1 MYLSKNSA
9 GTYYTRITLPKSL
22 RDKGLPFAI
31 RTSLGTKERSA
42 AIDRNLRVA
51 ALVRACIASAPSGLT
66 HSIFLAW
73 IRREIDDYKANP
85 SCLPSPSSSSM
96 PTSVPIDATAQVSE
110 LHSPMGSLQSDNPV
124 VALGQLQSE
133 FMARK
138 ASDGITPRSLQQ
150 LKTRTDALV
159 VALGESCSVNTIKF
173 KQADGFIRAL
183 SARGLKEKTMQ
194 EYKAACSQMLA
205 YGVKMEY
212 LGRDPFEQIT
222 IKNSM
227 ATPRTRWER
236 SQLAKLFSSE
246 NFTQQG
252 YANADDYWIPL
263 ILLHTG
269 ARPAEICQL
278 QTRDVL
284 VREQIPCLKIT
295 NEGDGQSVKTAQA
308 KRLLPIHS
316 KLLELGFLQFV
327 EQRRKQGHKQLFSGK
342 ATGAFGE
349 WAKNFETRFSR
360 YLSKLGFLAGQRPTA
375 YGFRHTIID
384 ELQQIDT
391 PEHVVADLVGH
402 RKSGFTF
409 RHYGKETPVERLKR
423 QIEQLNFAE
432 ELKHVCKFRS
442 DSIGAVK

>member
-9 GTYYTRITLPKSL
+9 GTYYTRIALPKSL

-31 RTSLGTKERSA
+31 RTSLETKERSE

-51 ALVRACIASAPSGLT
+51 ALVRVCIASAPSGLT
-66 HSIFLAW
+66 HSSFLAW

-85 SCLPSPSSSSM
+85 SRIPSM
-96 PTSVPIDATAQVSE
+96 PSTATVDTIPQVLE
-110 LHSPMGSLQSDNPV
+110 VHSPMDSHQSDNPS

-159 VALGESCSVNTIKF
+159 AALSESCRVDTIKF

-183 SARGLKEKTMQ
+183 SARGLKEKTVQ

-212 LGRDPFEQIT
+212 LNRDPFEQIT

-227 ATPRTRWER
+227 VTPRTRWER
-236 SQLAKLFSSE
+236 CQLAKLFSSE

-252 YANADDYWIPL
+252 YTNADDYWIPL
-263 ILLHTG
+263 ILQLHTG

-278 QTRDVL
+278 QTRDVV

-316 KLLELGFLQFV
+316 KLIELGFLQFV
-327 EQRRKQGHKQLFSGK
+327 EQRRKQGHRQLFSGK

-349 WAKNFETRFSR
+349 WAKNFDTRFSR

-375 YGFRHTIID
+375 YSFRHTIID

-391 PEHVVADLVGH
+391 VMHCQRASPPPSSTINYQQRALLTYTLTN
-402 RKSGFTF
+402 R
-409 RHYGKETPVERLKR
+409 
-423 QIEQLNFAE
+423 
-432 ELKHVCKFRS
+432 
-442 DSIGAVK
+442 